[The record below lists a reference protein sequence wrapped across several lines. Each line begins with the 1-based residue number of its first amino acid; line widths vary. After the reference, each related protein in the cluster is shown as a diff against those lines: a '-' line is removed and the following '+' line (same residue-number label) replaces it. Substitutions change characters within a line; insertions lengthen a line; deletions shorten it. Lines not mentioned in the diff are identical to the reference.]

1 MVATSAQSATVAVS
15 AGTSIFF
22 GGEDNSNGGNG
33 WSMTD
38 QVSFNASGEMDNG
51 FTISTHLQIDSGAE
65 SSAGSHFDDR
75 NLVIDTGD
83 MGKITYSG
91 HGSSGPV
98 GAWDDLTPTANE
110 EAHGTSIGGTAD
122 GPTNS
127 DIGTDSFIYDYT
139 VSDGIALKAAYKPS
153 KSGGLE
159 SSTEFGVQYTGM
171 AGLTISAAMGENNAA
186 ADKVDL
192 TVFSANYTTGP
203 MSFGIQVNE
212 TDHGTAS
219 SDEDFTAYGVSY
231 ALTDDVSLSYGVS
244 TIDYADATKEDQ
256 ESSAVSASFTAG
268 GVAISGSYQVT
279 DNVDGTGANNED
291 FTAYGVS
298 YAVSDDVSVSYNVS
312 TIDYASATKEDQ
324 DSSAVSVSFTAGGVA
339 ISGSYQQTDNVAGT
353 TTMDNTGYEINFSFA
368 F

>member
-1 MVATSAQSATVAVS
+1 MNNLKKIGLTALGTAMVATSAQSATVGVS
-15 AGTSIFF
+15 AATSIFF
-22 GGEDNSNGGNG
+22 GGEDNSNAGNG

-65 SSAGSHFDDR
+65 STSGSHFDDR
-75 NLVIDTGD
+75 TMTIDTGD
-83 MGKITYSG
+83 MGMGVITYSG
-91 HGSSGPV
+91 HGGSGPV
-98 GAWDDLTPTANE
+98 GAWDDLVPTANE
-110 EAHGTSIGGTAD
+110 ESHGTAIGGTQD
-122 GPTNS
+122 GPTSS

-139 VSDGIALKAAYKPS
+139 VSDSIALKAAYKPS

-159 SSTEFGVQYTGM
+159 SSTEIGVQYTGID
-171 AGLTISAAMGENNAA
+171 GLTVSAAMGENNAA
-186 ADKVDL
+186 ADQIDL

-203 MSFGIQVNE
+203 MSFGVQINE
-212 TDHGTAS
+212 TEH
-219 SDEDFTAYGVSY
+219 
-231 ALTDDVSLSYGVS
+231 
-244 TIDYADATKEDQ
+244 
-256 ESSAVSASFTAG
+256 
-268 GVAISGSYQVT
+268 
-279 DNVDGTGANNED
+279 GTGANNED

-298 YAVSDDVSVSYNVS
+298 YAVSDDVSVSYGVS

-339 ISGSYQQTDNVAGT
+339 ISGSYQVTDNVAGT